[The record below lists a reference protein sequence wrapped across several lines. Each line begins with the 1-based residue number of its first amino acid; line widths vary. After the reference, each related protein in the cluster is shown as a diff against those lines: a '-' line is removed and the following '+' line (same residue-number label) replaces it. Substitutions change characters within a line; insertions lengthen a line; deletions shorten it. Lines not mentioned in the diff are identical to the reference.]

1 MIDFAADHEIR
12 KIEPLLDE
20 LFRQV
25 ATDYEPLFVSDET
38 TIWDVSAASN
48 ANELATQLRTYYGV
62 DVSSDELNLPLWK
75 LLRILDERRK
85 ARPPR
90 KALSDTATV
99 IYVALLNE
107 SIDCW
112 RPVEAIKEG
121 ENRYRIVSVPSDA
134 TEEWQFTNGDV
145 VECETRRLWDG
156 DALVALRRVE

>member
-1 MIDFAADHEIR
+1 VETASYLGRTPEGATAAKGPVGYGHR
-12 KIEPLLDE
+12 H
-20 LFRQV
+20 
-25 ATDYEPLFVSDET
+25 
-38 TIWDVSAASN
+38 
-48 ANELATQLRTYYGV
+48 LR
-62 DVSSDELNLPLWK
+62 
-75 LLRILDERRK
+75 R
-85 ARPPR
+85 
-90 KALSDTATV
+90 
-99 IYVALLNE
+99 LLNE